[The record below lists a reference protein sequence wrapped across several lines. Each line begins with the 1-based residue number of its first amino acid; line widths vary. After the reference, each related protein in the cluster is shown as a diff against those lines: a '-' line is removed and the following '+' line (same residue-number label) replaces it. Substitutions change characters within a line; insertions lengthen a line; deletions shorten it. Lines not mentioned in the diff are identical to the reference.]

1 MSSWCELR
9 CTRRLTALSVC
20 FDQINVGIADGSID
34 ILIGTHA
41 LISESV
47 QFNSLG
53 LAIVDE
59 QHR

>member
-1 MSSWCELR
+1 MTGLPPGG
-9 CTRRLTALSVC
+9 LHDGLILHVLPGQITAGV
-20 FDQINVGIADGSID
+20 ADGSID
-34 ILIGTHA
+34 IVVGTHA

>member
-1 MSSWCELR
+1 MRLRLKIRMGCE
-9 CTRRLTALSVC
+9 
-20 FDQINVGIADGSID
+20 QINADLADGSMNI
-34 ILIGTHA
+34 IVGTHA

-47 QFNSLG
+47 QFHSLG

>member
-1 MSSWCELR
+1 MRWWKETDRIL
-9 CTRRLTALSVC
+9 
-20 FDQINVGIADGSID
+20 FDQINAGIADGSID

-53 LAIVDE
+53 LAVVDE